1 MISNAL
7 ASALAGV
14 LGSGTVDARP
24 HSCASVR
31 TLPVHVVAVV
41 PPTAMST
48 ALPTAPSTAVAL
60 GALSGLAAA
69 QGTGVPFTG
78 PARRFRDLAAPTGT
92 GVPAG
97 LRAQIRY
104 ESDPRI
110 TTNPNGISTLGIHYP
125 GRPTS

>member
-7 ASALAGV
+7 ASAPAGV

-48 ALPTAPSTAVAL
+48 APSTAIASVAL

-92 GVPAG
+92 GVPAR
-97 LRAQIRY
+97 LQAQIRY

-110 TTNPNGISTLGIHYP
+110 TTTHNGISTLGIHCP